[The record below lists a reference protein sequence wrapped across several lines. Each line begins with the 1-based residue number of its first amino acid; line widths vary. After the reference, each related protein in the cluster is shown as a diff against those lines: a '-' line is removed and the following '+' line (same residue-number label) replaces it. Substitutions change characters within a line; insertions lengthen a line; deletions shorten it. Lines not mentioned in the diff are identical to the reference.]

1 MRAATARSDC
11 SRRIVSTRLGGGRL
25 RRDHLDLLR
34 VRKDEWEV
42 SEDVLEVMED
52 DESAQFLRAQ
62 RVIAR
67 SKRVARVPKRPPA
80 RRTELED
87 AVKAGVE
94 DTADLCSAEW
104 GTERVDSSSAV

>member
-1 MRAATARSDC
+1 
-11 SRRIVSTRLGGGRL
+11 L